1 MTNDALR
8 PWLPALRRYLA
19 VAVAGH
25 LLWEALQVPLY
36 TIWSEGTATRIAF
49 AVVHCTGGD
58 LLIATASLVGA
69 LVIVGSRGWPSER
82 FRAVALLTL
91 AFGLAYTVYSEW
103 LNVSVRGS
111 WAYSPRMPRLPPFG
125 TGLSPVLQ
133 WIAVPSAAFAA
144 LRSAARHG
152 NAGRG

>member
-1 MTNDALR
+1 MTNDALGR
-8 PWLPALRRYLA
+8 WLPALRRYLA
-19 VAVAGH
+19 ITAAGH

-36 TIWSEGTATRIAF
+36 TIWSEGTATSIAF

-58 LLIATASLVGA
+58 LVIATASLVGA
-69 LVIVGSRGWPSER
+69 LVIAGSARWPSKR

-103 LNVSVRGS
+103 LNVSVRGL

-144 LRSAARHG
+144 LRCTGRHG
-152 NAGRG
+152 NADRG

>member
-1 MTNDALR
+1 MPNDDLGC
-8 PWLPALRRYLA
+8 WLPTLRRYLA
-19 VAVAGH
+19 IAVAGH

-36 TIWSEGTATRIAF
+36 TIWREGTATRIAF

-58 LLIATASLVGA
+58 LLIATASLAGA
-69 LVIVGSRGWPSER
+69 LVIAGTPRWPSER

-144 LRSAARHG
+144 LRGAGRRG
-152 NAGRG
+152 NADRG